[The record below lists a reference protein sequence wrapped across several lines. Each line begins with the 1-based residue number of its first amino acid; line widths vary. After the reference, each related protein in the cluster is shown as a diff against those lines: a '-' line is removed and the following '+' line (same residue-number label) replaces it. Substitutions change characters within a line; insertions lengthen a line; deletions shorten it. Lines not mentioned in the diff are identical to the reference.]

1 MKKEFSIVK
10 IYFLLVSLVG
20 IAWFVIGYWIVAHTL
35 LDKAIISDEEYVS
48 WREYYY
54 LDDCKIKKTEQEL
67 TQEEIDS
74 CKNEQTQSI
83 ISRRHFN
90 SKESTLAW
98 ILWWT
103 IFLIVFLIHFPLFL
117 KENKEK

>member
-20 IAWFVIGYWIVAHTL
+20 IAWLTIWYWIVVHTL
-35 LDKAIISDEEYVS
+35 LDKAMISDEEYVA
-48 WREYYY
+48 WNNYYSIN
-54 LDDCKIKKTEQEL
+54 DCKMTTKEQES
-67 TQEEIDS
+67 TQEEIDN
-74 CKNEQTQSI
+74 CVQRETQSI
-83 ISRRHFN
+83 ISRRNFN
-90 SKESTLAW
+90 IKESSLGG

-117 KENKEK
+117 KGNKDN